1 MSHEKKLGDRFVSK
15 CVKSSNLNGKGLEQ
29 MSEPYVV
36 IANYEDN
43 DLLQVEELIGENLG
57 RIDQPAFI

>member
-1 MSHEKKLGDRFVSK
+1 MSK